1 MDELQQ
7 GFEIAGTGIGVVFA
21 ALVSLAVVTAL
32 LGKALNRGKAEPAS
46 ETATP
51 APAAADA
58 GAASALAESDTDP
71 AMVAA
76 IVVAVHFVRR
86 GLGTLDCPGG
96 AAAVAR
102 DGWRVACAGTAGAN
116 GLPGVFASALG
127 RTVDDLYLHL
137 KERSANRRNPL
148 RQQFLQ

>member
-1 MDELQQ
+1 MDELQR

-51 APAAADA
+51 APTAADA
-58 GAASALAESDTDP
+58 DADAASAPADSSTDP

-76 IVVAVHFVRR
+76 MVAAVQFVRR
-86 GLGTLDCPGG
+86 GLGTSTTP
-96 AAAVAR
+96 AAR
-102 DGWRVACAGTAGAN
+102 RQSPELAGAWRAQ
-116 GLPGVFASALG
+116 GRQSLMASQGV
-127 RTVDDLYLHL
+127 RVRP
-137 KERSANRRNPL
+137 RSDRR
-148 RQQFLQ
+148 

>member
-46 ETATP
+46 ETAPP

-58 GAASALAESDTDP
+58 GAASAPAESDTDP

-76 IVVAVHFVRR
+76 MVAAVHFVRR
-86 GLGTLDCPGG
+86 GLGPSTAP
-96 AAAVAR
+96 AAR
-102 DGWRVACAGTAGAN
+102 RQSPEMAGAWRAQ
-116 GLPGVFASALG
+116 GRQALMASQGV
-127 RTVDDLYLHL
+127 RVRP
-137 KERSANRRNPL
+137 RSDRR
-148 RQQFLQ
+148 

>member
-1 MDELQQ
+1 MDELQR

-32 LGKALNRGKAEPAS
+32 LGKALMRGEAEPEA

-58 GAASALAESDTDP
+58 DAASAPADSSTDP

-76 IVVAVHFVRR
+76 MVAAVQFVRR
-86 GLGTLDCPGG
+86 GLAPSTAT
-96 AAAVAR
+96 AAR
-102 DGWRVACAGTAGAN
+102 RQSPEMAGAWRAQ
-116 GLPGVFASALG
+116 GRQSLMASQGV
-127 RTVDDLYLHL
+127 RVRP
-137 KERSANRRNPL
+137 RSDRR
-148 RQQFLQ
+148 

>member
-46 ETATP
+46 ETAPP

-58 GAASALAESDTDP
+58 GAASAPAESGTDP

-76 IVVAVHFVRR
+76 MVAAVQFVRR
-86 GLGTLDCPGG
+86 GLGTLDGGG
-96 AAAVAR
+96 AAAIAR
-102 DGWRVACAGTAGAN
+102 DGRSVACAGTAGAN
-116 GLPGVFASALG
+116 GLPG
-127 RTVDDLYLHL
+127 
-137 KERSANRRNPL
+137 RSRPPSVGPSMTCIST
-148 RQQFLQ
+148 

>member
-32 LGKALNRGKAEPAS
+32 LGKALNRGEAVPAS
-46 ETATP
+46 ETAPP

-58 GAASALAESDTDP
+58 GAASAPAESGTDP

-76 IVVAVHFVRR
+76 MVAAVQFVRR
-86 GLGTLDCPGG
+86 GITPSTSS
-96 AAAVAR
+96 AAR
-102 DGWRVACAGTAGAN
+102 RQSSEMAGAWRAQ
-116 GLPGVFASALG
+116 GRQALMASQGV
-127 RTVDDLYLHL
+127 RVRP
-137 KERSANRRNPL
+137 RSDRR
-148 RQQFLQ
+148 

>member
-58 GAASALAESDTDP
+58 DAASAPAESDTDP

-76 IVVAVHFVRR
+76 MVAAVQFVRR
-86 GLGTLDCPGG
+86 GITPSTSS
-96 AAAVAR
+96 AAR
-102 DGWRVACAGTAGAN
+102 RQSSEMAGAWRAQ
-116 GLPGVFASALG
+116 GRQALMASQGV
-127 RTVDDLYLHL
+127 RVRP
-137 KERSANRRNPL
+137 RSDRR
-148 RQQFLQ
+148 

>member
-58 GAASALAESDTDP
+58 DADAASAPAESDTDP

-76 IVVAVHFVRR
+76 MVAAVHFMRR
-86 GLGTLDCPGG
+86 GLGSSVTTS
-96 AAAVAR
+96 AR
-102 DGWRVACAGTAGAN
+102 RQSPKMAGAWRAQ
-116 GLPGVFASALG
+116 GRQALMASQGV
-127 RTVDDLYLHL
+127 RVRP
-137 KERSANRRNPL
+137 RSDRR
-148 RQQFLQ
+148 

>member
-1 MDELQQ
+1 MDELQR

-51 APAAADA
+51 APTAADA
-58 GAASALAESDTDP
+58 DADAASAPADSSTDP

-76 IVVAVHFVRR
+76 MVAAVQFVRR
-86 GLGTLDCPGG
+86 GLAPSTASASRRQSPEM
-96 AAAVAR
+96 
-102 DGWRVACAGTAGAN
+102 AGAWRAQ
-116 GLPGVFASALG
+116 GRQSLMASQGV
-127 RTVDDLYLHL
+127 RVRP
-137 KERSANRRNPL
+137 RSDRR
-148 RQQFLQ
+148 